1 MRQRGRTELE
11 EQVLRF
17 IDESEPLRGAKV
29 GVYFQVRDLLSRNL
43 FSGTGSYHP
52 MPPSQ
57 HHVPVHPLFIGGWFN

>member
-43 FSGTGSYHP
+43 FSGTGPYHP
-52 MPPSQ
+52 MPQ
-57 HHVPVHPLFIGGWFN
+57 PVNTMTPP